1 LFSCN
6 NNTLS
11 GASNQYLVYANFTP
25 VLLNSQT
32 YPPDIQGALNP
43 SFTLGFYPLST
54 NATSFNQSVSLTGIW
69 TNLTYMTSGS
79 FPSIAVVVP
88 QGLTT
93 VPDGQYTMTLGYF
106 NTTANQYRWST
117 PVTFWIYS
125 KTQDLLISSPVSNSV
140 STTGVIFSFMQPWQ
154 ASVST
159 IAIGNASGTLVTVNI
174 PTNYSGAL
182 YQYLNFANLSTS
194 QCSGPTNTCNFSN
207 SNYTSLSPGVYSA
220 SLSYSTGSL
229 PAWTYTATN
238 LTYNPSPPPT
248 NITVASPLNTSTW
261 SSTFNLNVQFTGSPL
276 PISTSEILL
285 LLHNNAN
292 SSIEFTWVLNSSMVS
307 NGWLNVTLP
316 NTCISPLNQS
326 FSSYL
331 TCAIYPVVEDPAH
344 IPSGTYSL
352 TISVNNIYQVT
363 TQATIASVVFEPLLL
378 GSGSSSLTN
387 LTNSSSCTNTT
398 VNTTQYVYVNS
409 SSLTPLT
416 PSVVVDDSNCTITW
430 YGMNDYVWLI
440 IFLIIEAV
448 VFLIT
453 LLLFWCCGAIKCC
466 GSSYSKL
473 G

>member
-1 LFSCN
+1 
-6 NNTLS
+6 
-11 GASNQYLVYANFTP
+11 
-25 VLLNSQT
+25 
-32 YPPDIQGALNP
+32 
-43 SFTLGFYPLST
+43 
-54 NATSFNQSVSLTGIW
+54 
-69 TNLTYMTSGS
+69 
-79 FPSIAVVVP
+79 
-88 QGLTT
+88 
-93 VPDGQYTMTLGYF
+93 
-106 NTTANQYRWST
+106 
-117 PVTFWIYS
+117 
-125 KTQDLLISSPVSNSV
+125 
-140 STTGVIFSFMQPWQ
+140 
-154 ASVST
+154 
-159 IAIGNASGTLVTVNI
+159 
-174 PTNYSGAL
+174 
-182 YQYLNFANLSTS
+182 
-194 QCSGPTNTCNFSN
+194 
-207 SNYTSLSPGVYSA
+207 
-220 SLSYSTGSL
+220 
-229 PAWTYTATN
+229 
-238 LTYNPSPPPT
+238 
-248 NITVASPLNTSTW
+248 
-261 SSTFNLNVQFTGSPL
+261 
-276 PISTSEILL
+276 
-285 LLHNNAN
+285 
-292 SSIEFTWVLNSSMVS
+292 MVS